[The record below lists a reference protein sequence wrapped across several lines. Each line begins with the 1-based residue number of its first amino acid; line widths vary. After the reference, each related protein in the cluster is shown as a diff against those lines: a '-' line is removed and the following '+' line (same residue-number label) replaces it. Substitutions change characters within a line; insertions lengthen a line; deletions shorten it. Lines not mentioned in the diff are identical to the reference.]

1 MTVTIAETHAVDTP
15 AFRDVF
21 CKTLAEIAD
30 RDARIVLLDA
40 DLMGSM
46 GSKSFAARFPGRTFN
61 CGIAE
66 ANMAGVAAGL
76 GLNGFVPFLHTFGT
90 FASRRM
96 HDQVFL
102 SGAFAGSTMKILG
115 SDPGVTAAYNGGTHM
130 PFEDLA
136 LMRVVPG
143 MTVIEFSDT
152 AMLRDLLPKIAAAP
166 GMCYLRMARK
176 ISYKLYEDGSS
187 FEIGKAVKLR
197 DGRDAAVIAVGYCVA
212 EALKAAAVLAAEG
225 VNISVYD
232 MFTVKP
238 VDREA
243 VVAAARE
250 TGAVVTAENHNI
262 IGGLGSAVAEV
273 LGEECPVPLRRVGVR
288 DHFGEVGS
296 VEFLAE
302 KFGIDAAGIAAAVR
316 KAVAAKKETTCR

>member
-1 MTVTIAETHAVDTP
+1 MNIKIAEKHDADSP

-21 CKTLAEIAD
+21 CKTLEEIAEKD
-30 RDARIVLLDA
+30 SRIVLLDA

-46 GSKSFAARFPGRTFN
+46 GSKAFAKRFPGRTFN

-76 GLNGFVPFLHTFGT
+76 GLNGFTPFLHTFGG

-102 SGAFAGSTMKILG
+102 SGAFARSNMKILG
-115 SDPGVTAAYNGGTHM
+115 TDPGVTAAYNGATHM
-130 PFEDLA
+130 PFEEFA
-136 LMRVVPG
+136 LMRVIPG

-166 GMCYLRMARK
+166 GMFYMRMARK
-176 ISYKLYEDGSS
+176 LSYTLYESGSS
-187 FEIGKAVKLR
+187 FEIGKAARLR
-197 DGRDAAVIAVGYCVA
+197 SGGDAAVFAAGYCVR
-212 EALKAAAVLAAEG
+212 EALLAADMLAGEG
-225 VNISVYD
+225 IQASVYD

-238 VDREA
+238 IDRDA
-243 VVAAARE
+243 VAAAARE

-273 LGEECPVPLRRVGVR
+273 LGEECPVPLRRVGIR

-302 KFGIDAAGIAAAVR
+302 KFGIDAASIAAAVR
-316 KAVAAKKETTCR
+316 QAVAAKKA